1 MSVDVSY
8 DPRTGRPN
16 GEVPVTPTAEV
27 DAIVTAAA
35 ACAVEVAATP
45 PTERARW
52 SGAIADALEAARD
65 ELVDLAD
72 AETALGR
79 PRLEGEVA
87 RTAGQLRFYA
97 DVAVEGSYLGAT
109 IDHASGANPSLA
121 RVNVPRG
128 PVAVFGASNFPFAF
142 SVLGN
147 DTASALAAGC
157 PVVVKGH
164 PAHPLLSQRLGALA
178 TDALREAGAPDGVF
192 GIVHGF
198 DAGVRLVEA
207 PQITAV
213 AFTGSQRAGM
223 ALRDAAE
230 RRPVPIPVF
239 AEMGTVNPVVVTGAA
254 AEARLAEIA
263 SGFVGSFTLG
273 AGQFCTKPGL
283 MLAPRGSDAARAVAD
298 ALREAAPQGWSLT
311 EGIAEAART
320 GVAEL
325 VDAGAEVVASV
336 DGPDAGWSVAS
347 TVLSVPLDA
356 LQSGSRLL
364 EECFGPVALVA
375 EYDDTEAL
383 ARAVES
389 LQGTL
394 AAAVMAADESDPD
407 LPGVLA
413 QLTTKAG
420 RVTVGDFPTGVA
432 YTWAQH
438 HGGPWPATSDPTATS
453 VGAAALSRFTRPVTY
468 QSVPESALPAPLR
481 DDNPWGIPRRVD
493 GRLTLPTDAQP
504 PTKEGP

>member
-1 MSVDVSY
+1 MTADVSY
-8 DPRTGRPN
+8 DPRTGGVN
-16 GEVPVTPTAEV
+16 GEVPITPEAEV
-27 DAIVTAAA
+27 DAIVAAAA
-35 ACAVEVAATP
+35 ACATEVAAVP

-72 AETALGR
+72 SETALGR
-79 PRLEGEVA
+79 KRLEGEVG

-109 IDHASGANPSLA
+109 IDHAAGANPALV

-164 PAHPLLSQRLGALA
+164 PAHPLLSRRLGALV
-178 TDALREAGAPDGVF
+178 TEALRDAGAPEGVF

-230 RRPVPIPVF
+230 KRDVPIPVF
-239 AEMGTVNPVVVTGAA
+239 AEMGTVNPVVVTAA
-254 AEARLAEIA
+254 AAQARLSEIA

-273 AGQFCTKPGL
+273 TGQFCTKPGL
-283 MLAPRGSDAARAVAD
+283 MLAPRGSGAAEAVAE
-298 ALREAAPQGWSLT
+298 ALREASPQGWSLT
-311 EGIAEAART
+311 QGIAEAAST
-320 GVAEL
+320 GVREL
-325 VDAGAEVVASV
+325 VDAGAEVVAQV

-356 LQSGSRLL
+356 LEPGSRLL

-375 EYDDTEAL
+375 EYDDGEAL
-383 ARAVES
+383 ARTVGA

-394 AAAVMAADESDPD
+394 AAAIMAEGDEDPD
-407 LPGVLA
+407 LPGTLA

-420 RVTVGDFPTGVA
+420 RVTVGDFPTGVS

-453 VGAAALSRFTRPVTY
+453 VGAAALTRFTRPVTY
-468 QSVPESALPAPLR
+468 QSVPDPALPAPVR

-493 GRLTLPTDAQP
+493 GRLVLP
-504 PTKEGP
+504 

>member
-1 MSVDVSY
+1 MTADVSY
-8 DPRTGRPN
+8 DPRTGRTN
-16 GEVPVTPTAEV
+16 GEVAATSEAEV
-27 DAIVTAAA
+27 DAIVAAAA
-35 ACAVEVAATP
+35 ACAAEVAATP
-45 PTERARW
+45 PAERARW
-52 SGAIADALEAARD
+52 SGAVADALEAARD

-97 DVAVEGSYLGAT
+97 EVAVEGSYLGAT
-109 IDHASGANPSLA
+109 IDHAAGANPALA

-178 TDALREAGAPDGVF
+178 TEALRDAGAPEGVF

-198 DAGVRLVEA
+198 DAGVRLVDA

-223 ALRDAAE
+223 ALRDTAE
-230 RRPVPIPVF
+230 KRDVPIPVF
-239 AEMGTVNPVVVTGAA
+239 AEMGTVNPVVVTAA
-254 AEARLAEIA
+254 AARARLGEIA

-273 AGQFCTKPGL
+273 NGQFCTKPGL
-283 MLAPRGSDAARAVAD
+283 MLAPRGSGAADAVAA
-298 ALREAAPQGWSLT
+298 ALRDASPQGWSLT
-311 EGIAEAART
+311 QGIADAART
-320 GVAEL
+320 GVGEL
-325 VDAGAEVVASV
+325 VDAGAEVVAQV

-356 LQSGSRLL
+356 LEPGSRLL

-375 EYDDTEAL
+375 EYDDADAL
-383 ARAVES
+383 ARTVAA

-394 AAAVMAADESDPD
+394 AAAVMADGEADPD

-413 QLTTKAG
+413 ELTTKAG

-453 VGAAALSRFTRPVTY
+453 VGAAALTRFTRPVSY
-468 QSVPESALPAPLR
+468 QSVPDAALPAPVR
-481 DDNPWGIPRRVD
+481 EDNPWGIPRRVD
-493 GRLTLPTDAQP
+493 GRLVLP
-504 PTKEGP
+504 

>member
-1 MSVDVSY
+1 MTASADVSY
-8 DPRTGRPN
+8 DPRTGRTN
-16 GEVPVTPTAEV
+16 GEVPASSDDEV
-27 DAIVTAAA
+27 AAVVASAA
-35 ACAVEVAATP
+35 ACAAEVAATP

-52 SGAIADALEAARD
+52 AGAIAAALEAASG

-87 RTAGQLRFYA
+87 RAAGQLRFYA
-97 DVAVEGSYLGAT
+97 GVAVEGSYLGAT
-109 IDHASGANPSLA
+109 IDHAEGANPMLA
-121 RVNVPRG
+121 RINVPRG

-164 PAHPLLSQRLGALA
+164 PAHPLLSRRLGTLA
-178 TDALREAGAPDGVF
+178 TEALRAAGAPDGTF

-254 AEARLAEIA
+254 AGARLTEIA
-263 SGFVGSFTLG
+263 AGFVGSFTLG

-283 MLAPRGSDAARAVAD
+283 MLAPHGAGAADAVAE
-298 ALREAAPQGWSLT
+298 ALRDAAPQGWSLT
-311 EGIAEAART
+311 KGIADAART
-320 GVAEL
+320 GIEEL
-325 VDAGAEVVASV
+325 VDAGAEVVAQV
-336 DGPDAGWSVAS
+336 DGPDDGWSVAS

-356 LQSGSRLL
+356 LQPGSRLL

-375 EYDDTEAL
+375 EYADTEAL
-383 ARAVES
+383 ARAIEA

-394 AAAVMAADESDPD
+394 AAAVMADGASDPD

-468 QSVPESALPAPLR
+468 QSVPEEALPAPLR
-481 DDNPWGIPRRVD
+481 DDNRWHIPRRVD
-493 GRLTLPTDAQP
+493 GRLVLP
-504 PTKEGP
+504 

>member
-1 MSVDVSY
+1 MTDVSY
-8 DPRTGRPN
+8 DPRTGRVN
-16 GEVPVTPTAEV
+16 GEVEATPLDQV
-27 DAIVTAAA
+27 DAIVAAAA
-35 ACAVEVAATP
+35 ACAIEVAATP
-45 PTERARW
+45 PAERVRW
-52 SGAIADALEAARD
+52 SAAIADALEAARD

-109 IDHASGANPSLA
+109 IDHAAGANPPLA
-121 RVNVPRG
+121 RVNVPLG

-178 TDALREAGAPDGVF
+178 TEALRDAGAPDGVL

-198 DAGVRLVEA
+198 DAGVHLVAA
-207 PQITAV
+207 PQIAAV

-223 ALRDAAE
+223 ALREAAQQ
-230 RRPVPIPVF
+230 RDVPIPVF
-239 AEMGTVNPVVVTGAA
+239 AEMGTVNPVVVTPAA
-254 AEARLAEIA
+254 AEARLGEIA

-273 AGQFCTKPGL
+273 TGQFCTKPGL
-283 MLAPRGSDAARAVAD
+283 LLAPRGSRAAEAVAS
-298 ALREAAPQGWSLT
+298 ALRETAPRGWALT
-311 EGIAEAART
+311 QGIADAART
-320 GVAEL
+320 GVGEL
-325 VDAGAEVVASV
+325 VDAGAEVVAEIA
-336 DGPDAGWSVAS
+336 GPDDGWSVSS

-356 LQSGSRLL
+356 LQPGSRLL

-375 EYDDTEAL
+375 EYDDETAL
-383 ARAVES
+383 TRTVGA

-394 AAAVMAADESDPD
+394 AATVVADGDSDPD

-413 QLTTKAG
+413 ELTSKAG

-453 VGAAALSRFTRPVTY
+453 VGAGALSRFTRPVTY
-468 QSVPESALPAPLR
+468 QSVPDAALPAPLR
-481 DDNPWGIPRRVD
+481 ESNPWGIPRRVD
-493 GRLTLPTDAQP
+493 GRLMTP
-504 PTKEGP
+504 

>member
-1 MSVDVSY
+1 MSADISY
-8 DPRTGRPN
+8 DPRTGGVN
-16 GEVPVTPTAEV
+16 GEVAATSDAEV
-27 DAIVTAAA
+27 DAIVAAAA
-35 ACAVEVAATP
+35 ACAAEVAATP
-45 PTERARW
+45 PSERARW

-72 AETALGR
+72 SETALGR

-97 DVAVEGSYLGAT
+97 EVAVEGSFLGAT
-109 IDHASGANPSLA
+109 IDHAAGANPALA

-128 PVAVFGASNFPFAF
+128 AVAVFGASNFPFAF

-147 DTASALAAGC
+147 DTASAVAAGC

-178 TDALREAGAPDGVF
+178 KEALADAGAPEGAF

-198 DAGVRLVEA
+198 DAGVRLVES

-230 RRPVPIPVF
+230 RRTVPIPVF
-239 AEMGTVNPVVVTGAA
+239 AEMGTVNPVVVTAAA
-254 AEARLAEIA
+254 AEARLDEIA

-273 AGQFCTKPGL
+273 TGQFCTKPGL
-283 MLAPRGSDAARAVAD
+283 LLAPRGSGAADAVAAALRDAAPR
-298 ALREAAPQGWSLT
+298 GWSLT
-311 EGIAEAART
+311 QGIADAART
-320 GVAEL
+320 GVGEL
-325 VDAGAEVVASV
+325 VDAGAEVVAQV

-347 TVLSVPLDA
+347 TVLSVPIDA
-356 LQSGSRLL
+356 LEPGSRLL

-375 EYDDTEAL
+375 EYEDADAL
-383 ARAVES
+383 TRTVDA

-394 AAAVMAADESDPD
+394 AAAIMAQGDSDPD

-413 QLTTKAG
+413 ELSAKAG
-420 RVTVGDFPTGVA
+420 RVTVGDYPTGVA
-432 YTWAQH
+432 FTWAQH

-453 VGAAALSRFTRPVTY
+453 VGAAALARFTRPVTY
-468 QSVPESALPAPLR
+468 QSVPDAALPAPVR
-481 DDNPWGIPRRVD
+481 EGNPWDIPRRVD
-493 GRLTLPTDAQP
+493 GRLVLP
-504 PTKEGP
+504 